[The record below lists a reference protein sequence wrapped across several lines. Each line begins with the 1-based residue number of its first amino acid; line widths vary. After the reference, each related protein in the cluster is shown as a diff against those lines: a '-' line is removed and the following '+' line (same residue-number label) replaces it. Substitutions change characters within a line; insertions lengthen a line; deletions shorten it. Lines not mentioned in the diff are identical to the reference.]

1 MSKESEITRRELL
14 AGVAVVGAGSAFG
27 GAGTYAVLS
36 DREEATASFR
46 AGRVILKVSPET
58 QEFGP

>member
-1 MSKESEITRRELL
+1 MKLSRRQL
-14 AGVAVVGAGSAFG
+14 VASIGIASASALG
-27 GAGTYAVLS
+27 GAGTHAALS

-46 AGRVILKVSPET
+46 AGRVILKVTPET

>member
-1 MSKESEITRRELL
+1 MKLSRRQLL
-14 AGVAVVGAGSAFG
+14 AGAGIAAASSLS
-27 GAGTYAVLS
+27 GAGTYAALS
-36 DREEATASFR
+36 DREEATASFQ